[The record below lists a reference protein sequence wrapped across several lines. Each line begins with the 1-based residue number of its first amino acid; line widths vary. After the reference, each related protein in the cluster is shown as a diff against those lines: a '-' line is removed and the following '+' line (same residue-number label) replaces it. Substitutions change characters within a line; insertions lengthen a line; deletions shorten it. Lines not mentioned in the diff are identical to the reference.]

1 MRVTRH
7 CKFGAAL
14 GFGLALASFNPA
26 AAASLLTNGSLE
38 DLNNNFVNQS
48 GGYMALNAGSTAIAG
63 WTVSP
68 LVTSDI
74 AWGHGPAAG
83 YPAADGS
90 YYVDLTG
97 FGSDSPN
104 GAIRQSISVTK
115 GTTYTVDLYW
125 ATINDATIGV
135 DVDGVA
141 VPLNTPLGNG
151 RAWTLLQGTFVGGV
165 DTTPYFEIYNA
176 TPGAD
181 AALVDAASVT
191 VSATVAAPEPVSLGV
206 LGAAVAGLS
215 FVRRNR
221 RSQRG

>member
-1 MRVTRH
+1 MRVTTY
-7 CKFGAAL
+7 CKFGAAVGL
-14 GFGLALASFNPA
+14 GLALASFSPA
-26 AAASLLTNGSLE
+26 SAASLLTNGSLE
-38 DLNNNFVNQS
+38 DPNHNFTNQS
-48 GGYMALNAGSTAIAG
+48 GGYMALYANSTAIAG

-68 LVTSDI
+68 SVNSDV
-74 AWGHGPAAG
+74 AWGYGPDAG
-83 YPAADGS
+83 YPAAEGS

-97 FGSDSPN
+97 YGNDSTN
-104 GAIRQSISVTK
+104 GAIRQTISVAQ
-115 GTTYTVDLYW
+115 GVTYTVDLYW
-125 ATINDATIGV
+125 ANINDATVGV

-151 RAWTLLQGTFVGGV
+151 RLWTLLQGTFVGGV

-176 TPGAD
+176 TPGAF

-191 VSATVAAPEPVSLGV
+191 TSTSVAAPEPVSLAV
-206 LGAAVAGLS
+206 LGVAVAGLG